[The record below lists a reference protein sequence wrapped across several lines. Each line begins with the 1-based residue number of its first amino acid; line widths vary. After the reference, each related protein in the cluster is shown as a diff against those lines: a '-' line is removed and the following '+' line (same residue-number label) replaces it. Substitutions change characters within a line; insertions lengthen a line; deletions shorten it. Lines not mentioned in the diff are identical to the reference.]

1 MSWAA
6 LGLSAVLAS
15 TPSASVSSARRLN
28 VEPFVLA
35 AAGVAGV
42 GVGVWQLLD
51 ADARYKALLAIPSQA
66 TSPAEAA
73 LLLQEAKSLVFRS
86 KSQTVAGVALIAV
99 GAAAVVGAL
108 VWLLVEGLTTTD
120 WLVAPTAQ
128 GISLV
133 GRF

>member
-73 LLLQEAKSLVFRS
+73 LLLQEAKSLVFRG